1 LSDQADSGKS
11 LVHKCAHVKSEMILE
26 EIVETYRKVY
36 VKLMTEQRE
45 EHAQKETKLCDA
57 EE

>member
-1 LSDQADSGKS
+1 
-11 LVHKCAHVKSEMILE
+11 MILE

-45 EHAQKETKLCDA
+45 EHAQKEKKLSD
-57 EE
+57 EEEQEEIKQIYRNAKSNIKDWVN

>member
-1 LSDQADSGKS
+1 
-11 LVHKCAHVKSEMILE
+11 MILE

-45 EHAQKETKLCDA
+45 EHAQKDKKLSD
-57 EE
+57 EEE